1 MLAFLQEFMRIFIL
15 YYCTYLLFLQLMGE
29 IERVLDQPYDLL
41 ADKLTKLVLE
51 FRAFSGIQHAT
62 LQDMEIHLRSKV
74 ARSEF
79 ITMVSISL
87 SISRELKFLMSCSKV
102 KKS

>member
-51 FRAFSGIQHAT
+51 FRAFSGIQHA
-62 LQDMEIHLRSKV
+62 DMEIHLRSKV

-87 SISRELKFLMSCSKV
+87 SISRELKFLMSCLKV